1 MKHGK
6 LTLIISAALI
16 IALALSLAGCA
27 KTPAP
32 APTAEPAPTT
42 EPTSEPAPTA
52 EPTAT
57 PAPGTGVPDGERRE
71 AVIGIEGMEETVQY
85 EHVRDDALGFE
96 MDYDYERF
104 ERRRGDGRESFV
116 SLWDDAE
123 SPENYLAVTFDPRSA
138 EAAADAI
145 SAVLSESYD
154 VIRETAEFGRAGE
167 CIVLDASADKNG
179 RTPDRLMAVF
189 IVPAEDGCRIAAA
202 HFYFEAAEG
211 FGRRFRSMID
221 TFSLLPAQGDG
232 RLSAEL
238 ALEAVRSYCR
248 AANPDL
254 ESIEKAGEYPV
265 YWEVEESGGDE
276 IVVLFR
282 SYTGAQQR
290 FHVDPVSGETYVMEL
305 APDGDKEIRTD
316 ETLNVRDRAF

>member
-1 MKHGK
+1 MKRK
-6 LTLIISAALI
+6 NTVLIISAAL
-16 IALALSLAGCA
+16 ALALLLAGCA

-32 APTAEPAPTT
+32 APTEPAVTAEPAAPTET
-42 EPTSEPAPTA
+42 PAPT
-52 EPTAT
+52 PD
-57 PAPGTGVPDGERRE
+57 PGTGIPDGERRE

-104 ERRRGDGRESFV
+104 ERRSGDGRESFV

-123 SPENYLAVTFDPRSA
+123 SPENYLTVTFDPRSA

-145 SAVLSESYD
+145 SAVLADSYD
-154 VIRETAEFGRAGE
+154 VIRETAVFGRAGE
-167 CIVLDASADKNG
+167 CIVLDASADKEN

-189 IVPAEDGCRIAAA
+189 IVPAEDGCRVAAA

-211 FGRRFRSMID
+211 FGRRFRSMMD
-221 TFSLLPAQGDG
+221 TFSILPAQGGG

-254 ESIEKAGEYPV
+254 ESIEKAGQYPV

-290 FHVDPVSGETYVMEL
+290 FHVDPVSGETYVTEL
-305 APDGDKEIRTD
+305 GPDADKEIRTD